1 MQLLLQLCAI
11 SEEWIAV
18 MHVEMLRPN
27 DGPRKK
33 KKKKVH
39 QHVKL
44 MIWIF
49 RDNKIWERD
58 VWLWDNTTS
67 LAQVG

>member
-1 MQLLLQLCAI
+1 
-11 SEEWIAV
+11 

-27 DGPRKK
+27 EDSPRGKK
-33 KKKKVH
+33 KKKGSSTREIIDTDLSRQQEH
-39 QHVKL
+39 
-44 MIWIF
+44 
-49 RDNKIWERD
+49 WERG